1 MRPVTTIGALL
12 LIAAIVS
19 AVVVLV
25 RQAQGKPLLYRQSAR
40 ARTGYF
46 VVAAILVGVGLV
58 LLLSP

>member
-1 MRPVTTIGALL
+1 VTTIGALF

-40 ARTGYF
+40 ARTGY
-46 VVAAILVGVGLV
+46 VIVAAVMAGVGLV